1 MENRVI
7 RNIIFTSIVLFLF
20 GCATQQFKPVEL
32 TEVVEVGNKDQETI
46 YNRTRQWFS
55 QYFVSGKSVIDY
67 EDKKEGT
74 IIGNGIASIGSD
86 PFGLIQYKI
95 EYNVRIDT
103 KDGKFRALTK
113 IIKHTNTD
121 SKSTYAVYAVSEERA
136 ADASKHVS
144 KIVADIKAYVM
155 GNSGANPDW

>member
-1 MENRVI
+1 MKNKAI
-7 RNIIFTSIVLFLF
+7 QKIILTSIILFLF
-20 GCATQQFKPVEL
+20 GCVAKQFKPVEL
-32 TEVVEVGNKDQETI
+32 TQVVEVGNKDQETI

-74 IIGNGIASIGSD
+74 IIGNGVAEIGTG
-86 PFGLIQYKI
+86 PFGLIKYKI

-103 KDGKFRALTK
+103 KNGKFRALTK

-121 SKSTYAVYAVSEERA
+121 TKSTYTVANVSEDRA
-136 ADASKHVS
+136 ADAAKHVS
-144 KIVADIKAYVM
+144 KIIADIKAYVT
-155 GNSGANPDW
+155 GNSDAKSNW